1 MTVAIADIKVPEVK
15 TGLLDTAEQEV
26 EKVSRMYRRGLI
38 TEEERYRKT
47 IQLWTKATDDVTD
60 AMMDNMARDKDGFNP
75 VYMMAISGARGNKQ
89 QIRQLAGMRGLMADP
104 SGRIIDL
111 PIKANFKEGLTVLDY
126 FTSSPRCS

>member
-1 MTVAIADIKVPEVK
+1 M
-15 TGLLDTAEQEV
+15 LDTAEQEV
-26 EKVSRMYRRGLI
+26 EKVSRLYRRGLI

-47 IQLWTKATDDVTD
+47 IQLWTKATEDVTD

-126 FTSSPRCS
+126 FTSSHGARKGLADTALRTADSPVT